1 MSKMIIGSRCNAIL
15 IAIGLMTATK
25 LQKLY

>member
-15 IAIGLMTATK
+15 IPTGLMTATK
-25 LQKLY
+25 LRKL